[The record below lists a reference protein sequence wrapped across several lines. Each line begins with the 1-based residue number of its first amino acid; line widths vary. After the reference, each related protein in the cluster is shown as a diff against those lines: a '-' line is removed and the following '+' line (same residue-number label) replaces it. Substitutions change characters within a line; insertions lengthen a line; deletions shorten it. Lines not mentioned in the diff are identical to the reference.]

1 MQGDREH
8 SELISDATNRSLEVL
23 SRIGLP
29 NFGNRGS
36 PNQSGSVQVD
46 VNLSKGA
53 DYQKLYN
60 QYSQGVEASSPVNKT
75 LAVAQNAARDGQKA
89 EVIVNIL
96 RNDSKAQQFGEK
108 SEQFIKTVTQA
119 AVRKTQAEQFG
130 GLTQQRQKTPTVER

>member
-36 PNQSGSVQVD
+36 PSQSGPVQVD
-46 VNLSKGA
+46 VDLSKGA

-75 LAVAQNAARDGQKA
+75 LAVAQNAARDGQSS
-89 EVIVNIL
+89 EVIVNII
-96 RNDSKAQQFGEK
+96 RNDPKAQQFGEK

-119 AVRKTQAEQFG
+119 AVRKTQAEQSG
-130 GLTQQRQKTPTVER
+130 GLTQQRQQTPTVER

>member
-8 SELISDATNRSLEVL
+8 SELISDATNRSLEAL
-23 SRIGLP
+23 SRIQIP
-29 NFGNRGS
+29 KFGNRYS
-36 PNQSGSVQVD
+36 PSQDRPIQVD
-46 VNLSKGA
+46 VDVSKGA

-75 LAVAQNAARDGQKA
+75 LAVAQNAARNGQKA

-96 RNDSKAQQFGEK
+96 HNDPKAQQFGEK
-108 SEQFIKTVTQA
+108 SEQFIKTVSQA
-119 AVRKTQAEQFG
+119 AVRKTQAEQSG

>member
-23 SRIGLP
+23 SRLQLP

-36 PNQSGSVQVD
+36 PTQAQPVQVD
-46 VNLSKGA
+46 VELSKDA
-53 DYQKLYN
+53 DYKKLYN
-60 QYSQGVEASSPVNKT
+60 QYSQGVEADSPVNKT
-75 LAVAQNAARDGQKA
+75 LEVAKNAARDGQNA

-96 RNDSKAQQFGEK
+96 RNDPKAQQFGDK
-108 SEQFIKTVTQA
+108 SEQFIKTVTKA
-119 AVRKTQAEQFG
+119 AVRKTQAERSG